1 MRTNGTS
8 RQLLRRPP
16 TVRSVRVQEKRMK
29 CGKLSDI
36 YASLGRYGEN
46 KKEKLRARNE
56 LAASHE
62 FAARLHFQ
70 LAAARG
76 GWTLWN
82 GRVKLARRRNA
93 TAAGSFL
100 ASLCSLSSGSH
111 KPLRH
116 WGLEVTRPCAR
127 RPLVVALLRQ
137 RTTNKQRRNETGPR
151 HTLHPTSTGGPV
163 TRILLD
169 PELSASTPT
178 VIAGRQ
184 LPERARSSDGQKTA
198 AVSRAK
204 ASRRRGRVMR
214 SSQRGLLKGPCRR

>member
-1 MRTNGTS
+1 M
-8 RQLLRRPP
+8 
-16 TVRSVRVQEKRMK
+16 
-29 CGKLSDI
+29 GKTK
-36 YASLGRYGEN
+36 

-82 GRVKLARRRNA
+82 GRVKLAHRRNA

-127 RPLVVALLRQ
+127 RPLVAALLRQ
-137 RTTNKQRRNETGPR
+137 RTTNKRRRDETGPR

-163 TRILLD
+163 TRIVTRSRALRVD
-169 PELSASTPT
+169 SHCNRGAAT
-178 VIAGRQ
+178 A
-184 LPERARSSDGQKTA
+184 RARA
-198 AVSRAK
+198 ILRRAENSGCQSGESVQEAG
-204 ASRRRGRVMR
+204 ASYAELTE
-214 SSQRGLLKGPCRR
+214 GLLKGPCRR